1 MTTSMNRAR
10 SRSLATVLMLGASGS
25 AAGLL
30 GPLSLA
36 TAQQEVEQRQE
47 ARAPIVQRV
56 VVTGNQRIEADTV
69 RSYLPVRPGQAI
81 NQLTIDEAFKALFD
95 TGLFA
100 DAQVVY
106 DPASGTL
113 QVAVVENP
121 IVNRVLFEGNKRTKE
136 DKFTEEV
143 QLAPRAV
150 YTQAKVQA
158 DVARILQVYRATGR
172 FGATVTPKIVEL
184 PQNRVDVVFEIDE
197 GPKTGVAKVNFI
209 GNEAFTDGELRGA
222 ILTAESRWW
231 DVLESNDNYD
241 PDRLDYD
248 RNLLREFY
256 TSKGY
261 ADFNVLSAVAE
272 LTPDREDFFITFTVE
287 EGPQFTFGRVDV
299 RTTLAKV
306 SDAGLKRSIPI
317 RPGEQFNSEL
327 IEKAEEAITY
337 ATGIAG
343 YAFVEVRPRLNV
355 NRETQTVDVT
365 LEVNEGPRV
374 YVERIDIGGNIQ
386 TLDRVIRREV
396 RLSEGDA
403 FNRVLLD
410 RSKRSIQG
418 LGYFSEV
425 EIEELPGSAPDRTV
439 LDVKVVEQQT
449 GSLQLGGG
457 LSSADNFILQAQV
470 EQRNLLGKGQYLL
483 LDLQASSRTRRA
495 QVRFTEPRFLG
506 RNLLAGFQVFANR
519 TDFEEAGY
527 VADSIGGGVNVAFPI
542 SDFGRLSLNYLLKN
556 DFVDLRQP
564 FTEELQPGQ
573 SLDDLF
579 LPGVDTTDITPRTA
593 TITDPSTGLQR
604 QVTLVDGDLCDFRS
618 TAANPT
624 CESVGEFLTSQVGY
638 GLSVSRLDNPIRP
651 RSGFNFSL
659 GQTFAGLGGDV
670 QYLRTQFRGAA
681 YKGLPYGTTGA
692 FKVNLGYVDGFGD
705 DTVRLNDRFFVGGN
719 RGFRGFDVAGVG
731 SRYFQPDRTGTGGA
745 NRRDRAIGGKAQ
757 AIGTLE
763 LALPEDLLPE
773 QYGIRAALFT
783 DFGAVG
789 IVDEEDKLANDRL
802 DSYGRFL
809 PNGDVQCYVDFD
821 QNNIC
826 DAPVQDGFSL
836 RATAGISVNWN
847 SPFGP
852 VQIDVAE
859 AIKAEEY
866 DEVRVFNF
874 SAGRQF

>member
-1 MTTSMNRAR
+1 MTRLTTRVP
-10 SRSLATVLMLGASGS
+10 SRPLAAALMIGASALASGI
-25 AAGLL
+25 AGPQ
-30 GPLSLA
+30 GAA
-36 TAQQEVEQRQE
+36 TAQQDAAAQP
-47 ARAPIVQRV
+47 RAPIVQRV
-56 VVTGNQRIEADTV
+56 VVTGNQRIEGDTV
-69 RSYLPVRPGQAI
+69 RSYLPIRPGQPI
-81 NQLTIDEAFKALFD
+81 NQLSIDEAFKALFD

-121 IVNRVLFEGNKRTKE
+121 IVNRVIYEGNKRTKE
-136 DKFTEEV
+136 DKFAEEV

-158 DVARILQVYRATGR
+158 DVARILQIYRATGR
-172 FGATVTPKIVEL
+172 FGATVTPKIEEL
-184 PQNRVDVVFEIDE
+184 AQNRVDVIFEIDE

-209 GNEAFTDGELRGA
+209 GNEAFTDGQLRGA

-231 DVLESNDNYD
+231 DLLESNDNYD

-256 TSKGY
+256 TSQGY

-287 EGPQFTFGRVDV
+287 EGPQFTFGKVDV
-299 RTTLAKV
+299 RTTLAKL
-306 SDAGLKRSIPI
+306 SDEGLERSIPI
-317 RPGEQFNSEL
+317 QTGTQFNSEL

-365 LEVNEGPRV
+365 FEVNEGPRV

-386 TLDRVIRREV
+386 TLDRVIRREM

-439 LDVKVVEQQT
+439 LGVSVVEQQT

-495 QVRFTEPRFLG
+495 QIRFTEPRFLG

-519 TDFEEAGY
+519 TDFREAGY

-542 SDFGRLSLNYLLKN
+542 SDFGRLSLNYLIKN
-556 DFVDLRQP
+556 DDVQLDQTIGQRLFEGQTVEDL
-564 FTEELQPGQ
+564 L
-573 SLDDLF
+573 
-579 LPGVDTTDITPRTA
+579 LPGVDPADVAVLPDP
-593 TITDPSTGLQR
+593 TDPTQFIVR
-604 QVTLVDGDLCDFRS
+604 ADRCEFRATS
-618 TAANPT
+618 NDPT

-651 RSGFNFSL
+651 SSGFNFSL

-670 QYLRTQFRGAA
+670 QYLRTQVRGGM
-681 YKGLPYGTTGA
+681 YTPLPLGTTGA

-731 SRYFQPDRTGTGGA
+731 PRFFQSGELGDTAR
-745 NRRDRAIGGKAQ
+745 RRDRAIGGKAQ
-757 AIGTLE
+757 AIGTFE
-763 LALPEDLLPE
+763 IALPEDLLPE

-789 IVDEEDKLANDRL
+789 IVDEEDKLANDNVL
-802 DSYGRFL
+802 NYGDPVTGLCR
-809 PNGDVQCYVDFD
+809 VDFD
-821 QNNIC
+821 QDQIC
-826 DAPVQDGFSL
+826 DAPVQDDFSL
-836 RATAGISVNWN
+836 RATAGISINWN

>member
-1 MTTSMNRAR
+1 MTNDRTRVG
-10 SRSLATVLMLGASGS
+10 SRSLVTALLLGASGLAS
-25 AAGLL
+25 GLI
-30 GPLSLA
+30 GPQALA
-36 TAQQEVEQRQE
+36 TAQQGQQEQA

-69 RSYLPVRPGQAI
+69 RSYLPVRPGQPI
-81 NQLTIDEAFKALFD
+81 NSLTIDEALKSLFA

-106 DPASGTL
+106 DPSNGTL

-150 YTQAKVQA
+150 YTQAKVQS

-172 FGATVTPKIVEL
+172 FGATVTPKIKEL
-184 PQNRVDVVFEIDE
+184 PQNRVDVIFEIDE
-197 GPKTGVAKVNFI
+197 GPKTGVAKINFI

-287 EGPQFTFGRVDV
+287 EGPQFSFGKVDV
-299 RTTLAKV
+299 RTTLSKV
-306 SDAGLKRSIPI
+306 SDVGLERSIPI
-317 RPGEQFNSEL
+317 RSGEQFNSEL

-337 ATGIAG
+337 GTGVAG

-355 NRETQTVDVT
+355 NRETRTVDVT
-365 LEVNEGPRV
+365 FEVNEGPRV

-386 TLDRVIRREV
+386 TLDRVIRREM

-439 LDVKVVEQQT
+439 LDVKVTEQQT

-457 LSSADNFILQAQV
+457 LSSADNFIIQAQV

-527 VADSIGGGVNVAFPI
+527 VADSVGGGVNVAFPI
-542 SDFGRLSLNYLLKN
+542 SDFGRLSLNYLIKN
-556 DFVDLRQP
+556 DFVDLNQP
-564 FTEELQPGQ
+564 TVQVLGEGQTLQ
-573 SLDDLF
+573 DLF
-579 LPGVDTTDITPRTA
+579 LPGVDISNVTPRVVA
-593 TITDPSTGLQR
+593 DPSDPLGQI
-604 QVTLVDGDLCDFRS
+604 VVVDGDRCDFRATS
-618 TAANPT
+618 QDPT

-651 RSGFNFSL
+651 SSGFNFSL

-681 YKGLPYGTTGA
+681 YTGLPYGTTGA

-705 DTVRLNDRFFVGGN
+705 DSVRLNDRFFVGGN

-731 SRYFQPDRTGTGGA
+731 PRFFQP
-745 NRRDRAIGGKAQ
+745 NRNGEARDRAIGGKAQ
-757 AIGTLE
+757 AVGTFE
-763 LALPEDLLPE
+763 IALPEDLLPE

-789 IVDEEDKLANDRL
+789 IVDEEDKLAND
-802 DSYGRFL
+802 SVGNYGDPRTGRCF
-809 PNGDVQCYVDFD
+809 VDFD
-821 QNNIC
+821 RDAIC
-826 DAPVQDGFSL
+826 DAPVQDDFSL
-836 RATAGISVNWN
+836 RATAGVSINWN

-859 AIKAEEY
+859 AIRAEEY